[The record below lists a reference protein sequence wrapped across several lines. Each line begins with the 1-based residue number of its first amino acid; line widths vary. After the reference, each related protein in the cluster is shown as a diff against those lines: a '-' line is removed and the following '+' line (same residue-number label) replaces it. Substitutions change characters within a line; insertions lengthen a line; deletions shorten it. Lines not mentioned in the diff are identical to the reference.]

1 MDENH
6 YFEAEY
12 NLLEQKTINRS
23 EYTFFCKRASLKLA
37 ELIRDDLIKQ
47 GRKSTITQEVDGF
60 AVWWGKG

>member
-6 YFEAEY
+6 YCESVY
-12 NLLEQKTINRS
+12 DPLERKTINRS

-47 GRKSTITQEVDGF
+47 GKKSTVTQESDGF
-60 AVWWGKG
+60 AVWWG